1 MICNALQW
9 YHAQNYI
16 NLPISYEAEICG
28 ETSEQQNTAIPTCH
42 FAFTMC
48 QEPKNSRHNSW
59 QVCMLLD
66 VRRFPS

>member
-16 NLPISYEAEICG
+16 NLPISYEAKICG
-28 ETSEQQNTAIPTCH
+28 ETSRQQNIVIPTCH

-48 QEPKNSRHNSW
+48 QETKTQDTIHDKFAAECKKVP
-59 QVCMLLD
+59 
-66 VRRFPS
+66 